1 MRRLRPARRAFQA
14 LLALVFCCLAHVGEA
29 AQLVLVSANQGA
41 AVNAFRDALAQ
52 RRPQDQ
58 VELRTPAALAEG
70 MVFADDTRL
79 LLLGPEALAWRLR
92 QHRAPPTL
100 ALLLNRV
107 DGQRLLPGANGHGG
121 HGVGG
126 LCVLWSDPPASRQ
139 LRLARLILPGIQRIG
154 VLYGKDSEF
163 LLDELRREARSQGL
177 QLFVASSSGNDDP
190 RPLQF
195 LLGNSDLLL
204 GIDDKQLYNSQ
215 SIKSLLL
222 GSYARPRAAR
232 PHRSLRQGRQPGE
245 QLQRPGG
252 LAGHPRRIAR
262 PGAPALAPQ
271 PLSRA
276 FQGAR
281 QSAGSPFPGY
291 RPGQRRRPRPAPRR
305 RRRTMSQRHGW
316 DIRTRMLAISLGPA
330 LLLTL
335 LLTAYFTYSRLQDLR
350 QELTHTGQLIADQL
364 APAAEY
370 GVIAGNTPVLQKLLQ
385 ATLDTPHVRFIEVR
399 DRNDNILVYV
409 EQLPGALQNAAPID
423 IFHSTIQRQRIA
435 LASDPLLDGAS
446 EGDGQSG
453 EDYLGRVVVGM
464 SNDAFSQR
472 QQEILLK
479 AALLAAFALIL
490 TFLVARRL
498 AQRLSAPISTM
509 GQAVEAIQSGDYK
522 TSLPILDDG
531 EIGDLARHINNL
543 ASGLDR
549 ASREQEQAISQL
561 ISAREEA
568 EQANRAKSDFLAM
581 MSHELRT
588 PMNGVLGMLQL
599 LETTEQTR
607 EQAEYTALATES
619 TEHLLKVIND
629 ILDFSRIERGA
640 LELECIPFNLLELVQ
655 GSALVFQHSAQQRG
669 LALELQIQ
677 AGLENIEV
685 CGDPTRIRQIL
696 VNLLGNALKFTEE
709 GAIHLS
715 LEWQALDHDVLWLT
729 CAVHDS
735 GIGISPERLEH
746 MFDAFQQADS
756 SISRRYGGTG
766 LGLAIAR
773 TLAERMGGTLQAES
787 KEGSG
792 STFTLEI
799 PLPFQQ
805 SPAHRQQA
813 AGDAAPVAAGQEILL
828 VEDNPVNQTVIEAM
842 LRSLGYR
849 VTLVADG
856 IQAVRSAERQR
867 YDAILMDCRLPVLDG
882 YSATREIRAQ
892 ENGRQVPIIAL
903 TANALQ
909 GDRENC
915 LQAGMNDYL
924 AKPFKRAELQRIL
937 QRWIGSQP
945 ELPVTSN
952 ETGRGE
958 PE

>member
-1 MRRLRPARRAFQA
+1 
-14 LLALVFCCLAHVGEA
+14 
-29 AQLVLVSANQGA
+29 
-41 AVNAFRDALAQ
+41 
-52 RRPQDQ
+52 
-58 VELRTPAALAEG
+58 
-70 MVFADDTRL
+70 
-79 LLLGPEALAWRLR
+79 
-92 QHRAPPTL
+92 
-100 ALLLNRV
+100 
-107 DGQRLLPGANGHGG
+107 
-121 HGVGG
+121 
-126 LCVLWSDPPASRQ
+126 
-139 LRLARLILPGIQRIG
+139 
-154 VLYGKDSEF
+154 
-163 LLDELRREARSQGL
+163 
-177 QLFVASSSGNDDP
+177 
-190 RPLQF
+190 
-195 LLGNSDLLL
+195 
-204 GIDDKQLYNSQ
+204 
-215 SIKSLLL
+215 
-222 GSYARPRAAR
+222 
-232 PHRSLRQGRQPGE
+232 
-245 QLQRPGG
+245 
-252 LAGHPRRIAR
+252 
-262 PGAPALAPQ
+262 
-271 PLSRA
+271 
-276 FQGAR
+276 
-281 QSAGSPFPGY
+281 
-291 RPGQRRRPRPAPRR
+291 
-305 RRRTMSQRHGW
+305 MSQRHGW

-472 QQEILLK
+472 QQENLLK

-892 ENGRQVPIIAL
+892 ENGRRVPIIAL

>member
-1 MRRLRPARRAFQA
+1 
-14 LLALVFCCLAHVGEA
+14 
-29 AQLVLVSANQGA
+29 
-41 AVNAFRDALAQ
+41 
-52 RRPQDQ
+52 
-58 VELRTPAALAEG
+58 
-70 MVFADDTRL
+70 
-79 LLLGPEALAWRLR
+79 
-92 QHRAPPTL
+92 
-100 ALLLNRV
+100 
-107 DGQRLLPGANGHGG
+107 
-121 HGVGG
+121 
-126 LCVLWSDPPASRQ
+126 
-139 LRLARLILPGIQRIG
+139 
-154 VLYGKDSEF
+154 
-163 LLDELRREARSQGL
+163 
-177 QLFVASSSGNDDP
+177 
-190 RPLQF
+190 
-195 LLGNSDLLL
+195 
-204 GIDDKQLYNSQ
+204 
-215 SIKSLLL
+215 
-222 GSYARPRAAR
+222 
-232 PHRSLRQGRQPGE
+232 
-245 QLQRPGG
+245 
-252 LAGHPRRIAR
+252 
-262 PGAPALAPQ
+262 
-271 PLSRA
+271 
-276 FQGAR
+276 
-281 QSAGSPFPGY
+281 
-291 RPGQRRRPRPAPRR
+291 
-305 RRRTMSQRHGW
+305 MSQRHGW

-685 CGDPTRIRQIL
+685 CGDPTRI
-696 VNLLGNALKFTEE
+696 

>member
-1 MRRLRPARRAFQA
+1 
-14 LLALVFCCLAHVGEA
+14 
-29 AQLVLVSANQGA
+29 
-41 AVNAFRDALAQ
+41 
-52 RRPQDQ
+52 
-58 VELRTPAALAEG
+58 
-70 MVFADDTRL
+70 
-79 LLLGPEALAWRLR
+79 
-92 QHRAPPTL
+92 
-100 ALLLNRV
+100 
-107 DGQRLLPGANGHGG
+107 
-121 HGVGG
+121 
-126 LCVLWSDPPASRQ
+126 
-139 LRLARLILPGIQRIG
+139 
-154 VLYGKDSEF
+154 
-163 LLDELRREARSQGL
+163 
-177 QLFVASSSGNDDP
+177 
-190 RPLQF
+190 
-195 LLGNSDLLL
+195 
-204 GIDDKQLYNSQ
+204 
-215 SIKSLLL
+215 
-222 GSYARPRAAR
+222 
-232 PHRSLRQGRQPGE
+232 
-245 QLQRPGG
+245 
-252 LAGHPRRIAR
+252 
-262 PGAPALAPQ
+262 
-271 PLSRA
+271 
-276 FQGAR
+276 
-281 QSAGSPFPGY
+281 
-291 RPGQRRRPRPAPRR
+291 
-305 RRRTMSQRHGW
+305 MSQRHGW

-409 EQLPGALQNAAPID
+409 EQLSGALQNAAPID

-549 ASREQEQAISQL
+549 ASREQEQAIGQL

-756 SISRRYGGTG
+756 SISRRYGGTR

-813 AGDAAPVAAGQEILL
+813 AGDAAPIAAGQEILL

-892 ENGRQVPIIAL
+892 ENGRRVPIIAL